1 MDNFNIEISGELSP
15 FLSGCIGVAIV
26 LFVGGVAA
34 CLCLWAASPFL
45 RPWASL
51 SSPCADNPIPPFP
64 NRDPTMS
71 KQTLPAPGPIV
82 TLDEPLQRGEQ
93 AITEITLRKPSAGEL
108 RGVSLLELAQLDVS
122 ALHKVLPRIT
132 TPTLTEHDISRL
144 CPADLLAIGAEIAG
158 FFARKD
164 APSPAA

>member
-1 MDNFNIEISGELSP
+1 
-15 FLSGCIGVAIV
+15 
-26 LFVGGVAA
+26 
-34 CLCLWAASPFL
+34 
-45 RPWASL
+45 
-51 SSPCADNPIPPFP
+51 
-64 NRDPTMS
+64 MS
-71 KQTLPAPGPIV
+71 KQTFIPATSPTV
-82 TLDEPLQRGEQ
+82 TLDEPLKRGDETI
-93 AITEITLRKPSAGEL
+93 ARLTLRKPSAGEL

-164 APSPAA
+164 APFPTA